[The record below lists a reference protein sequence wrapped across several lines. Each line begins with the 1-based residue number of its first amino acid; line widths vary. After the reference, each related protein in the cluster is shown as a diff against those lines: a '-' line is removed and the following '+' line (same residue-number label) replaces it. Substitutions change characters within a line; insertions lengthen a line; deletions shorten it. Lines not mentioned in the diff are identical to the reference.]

1 MKAPSIETNKFKLF
15 NDPIYGFISLPSPRV
30 FDVLENPAFQRLRRI
45 TQLGLSY
52 LVYPGAYHTRFH
64 HALGAMHLMQRA
76 VEVLRSKGHAISSEE
91 EEAVCLAILL
101 HDVGHGPFSHAL
113 EHALVRGV
121 SHESLSIKIMER
133 LDAEL
138 DGALTL
144 ARSIFENRYPKRFLH
159 QLISSQLDMDRLDY
173 LRRDAFYTGV
183 TEGAVN
189 SERLLAMLNVH
200 NDELVIDAKGIS
212 SVEKFLVARSM
223 MYWQVYLHKA
233 VLSAETLLVRI
244 LERAVQLTQSGT
256 PVFASSALGPF
267 LQHTPTARD
276 FETDPQWL
284 DRFLRLD
291 DADLLGAIKEW
302 TQHAD
307 PVLSELSQRLV
318 DRRLFR
324 IRFLNEPLTDAQRH
338 RALDALA
345 ALQNCSRE
353 DAHYFLLEGVSSNIP
368 YKSDADQIHLLQK
381 DGSLVCLSQAA
392 EILNAEVLNRRIT
405 RHFVCWPKE
414 YSAES
419 LYL

>member
-1 MKAPSIETNKFKLF
+1 MKAPSVETNKFKLF
-15 NDPIYGFISLPSPRV
+15 NDPIYGFISLPSERV
-30 FDVLENPAFQRLRRI
+30 FDVLEHPAFQRLRRI

-121 SHESLSIKIMER
+121 SHESLSIQIMER
-133 LDAEL
+133 IDGEMN
-138 DGALTL
+138 GALGM
-144 ARSIFENRYPKRFLH
+144 ARAIFENRYAKKFLH

-244 LERAVQLTQSGT
+244 LERAVYLAQSGS
-256 PVFASSALGPF
+256 PVFASGALLPF
-267 LQHTPTARD
+267 LLHQPTAAD
-276 FETDPQWL
+276 FDRDPQWL

-302 TQHAD
+302 TQHPD
-307 PVLSELSQRLV
+307 GVLSELSQRLI

-324 IRFLNEPLTDAQRH
+324 IRFLPAPLTDDQRQTAWK
-338 RALDALA
+338 ALSEQKGISMEEAK
-345 ALQNCSRE
+345 
-353 DAHYFLLEGVSSNIP
+353 YYLLEGVSSNIP

-381 DGSLVCLSQAA
+381 DGQVVCLSQAA

>member
-1 MKAPSIETNKFKLF
+1 M
-15 NDPIYGFISLPSPRV
+15 
-30 FDVLENPAFQRLRRI
+30 RRI

-133 LDAEL
+133 LDAEMN
-138 DGALTL
+138 GALTL
-144 ARSIFENRYPKRFLH
+144 ARSIFENSYPKRFLH

-200 NDELVIDAKGIS
+200 NDELVIRAKGIS

-233 VLSAETLLVRI
+233 VLSAETMLCAFWSAPYNSPNPAPPCLPPVPWAPFFSTNRPRTI
-244 LERAVQLTQSGT
+244 LKRTRSGWTSFSVWTTPIYWAPLKNGRNTQT
-256 PVFASSALGPF
+256 
-267 LQHTPTARD
+267 RC
-276 FETDPQWL
+276 
-284 DRFLRLD
+284 
-291 DADLLGAIKEW
+291 
-302 TQHAD
+302 
-307 PVLSELSQRLV
+307 
-318 DRRLFR
+318 FR
-324 IRFLNEPLTDAQRH
+324 N
-338 RALDALA
+338 
-345 ALQNCSRE
+345 
-353 DAHYFLLEGVSSNIP
+353 
-368 YKSDADQIHLLQK
+368 
-381 DGSLVCLSQAA
+381 
-392 EILNAEVLNRRIT
+392 
-405 RHFVCWPKE
+405 
-414 YSAES
+414 
-419 LYL
+419 